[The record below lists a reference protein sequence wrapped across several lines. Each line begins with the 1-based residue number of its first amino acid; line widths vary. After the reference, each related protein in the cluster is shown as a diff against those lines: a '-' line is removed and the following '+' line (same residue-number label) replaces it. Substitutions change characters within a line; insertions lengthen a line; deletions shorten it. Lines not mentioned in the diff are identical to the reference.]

1 MEDINPLLFGRFHAP
16 RSPPW
21 LLSDCDDNNNDDV
34 VVVAADILPEEA
46 LAEVE
51 ERRGRQ
57 GDAVLDGNDGGI
69 SGTEWPGVFQ
79 VRGNTGAMQVFVL
92 LPEKVIQT
100 YKIWAG

>member
-1 MEDINPLLFGRFHAP
+1 MHPDP
-16 RSPPW
+16 PPW
-21 LLSDCDDNNNDDV
+21 LLRDCDDNNNDDV

-69 SGTEWPGVFQ
+69 SGTERPGILR
-79 VRGNTGAMQVFVL
+79 VRGNLGAMWVVVP
-92 LPEKVIQT
+92 LPEKFMQT
-100 YKIWAG
+100 